1 MTGRRAI
8 VRWAV
13 RMFRRE
19 WRQQILVLVLLSVV
33 VAAAVFTATAAYN
46 SQESPTAQF
55 GTANTRVRRSSPTT
69 RNAAAQ
75 DIATLERWFGP
86 VEVIAHDF
94 VRVPGSVDRVDVR
107 GQDPKGRYG
116 AGMLAVRSGRL
127 PGAHE

>member
-46 SQESPTAQF
+46 SPESPTAKF
-55 GTANTRVRRSSPTT
+55 GTANTRVQLDRDAARPGHRDSSS
-69 RNAAAQ
+69 
-75 DIATLERWFGP
+75 
-86 VEVIAHDF
+86 
-94 VRVPGSVDRVDVR
+94 GS
-107 GQDPKGRYG
+107 GQSR
-116 AGMLAVRSGRL
+116 
-127 PGAHE
+127 